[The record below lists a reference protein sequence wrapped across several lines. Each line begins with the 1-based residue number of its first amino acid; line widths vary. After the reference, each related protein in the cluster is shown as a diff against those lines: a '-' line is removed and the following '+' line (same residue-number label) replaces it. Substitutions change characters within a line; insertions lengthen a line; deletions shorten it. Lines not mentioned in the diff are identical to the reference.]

1 MLIYQLK
8 LLYGGFSKALAIFL
22 PVCKKSYHFTIEF
35 KFMNLYPVTV
45 IENFYE
51 EPDAI
56 RKFALS
62 QEYTYCHEIK
72 NIDHVYPGCRTKDL
86 SYLDT
91 LLFEKICKKLVSIFH
106 NSEHDY
112 MRWALTTR
120 FQSVSVDF
128 GEGVIHSDHNTIF
141 AAVLYLTPDA
151 PLNAGTSLFKPNKT
165 FDEKKYLKALEDNDT
180 RFKSGEIVMDT
191 SYHSMF
197 DEIVRVNNV
206 YNTLILYE
214 GQHYHAANQFFG
226 KTMADS
232 RLAQVFFINKID
244 AQKQSV
250 FPLSRAKAIHV

>member
-1 MLIYQLK
+1 
-8 LLYGGFSKALAIFL
+8 
-22 PVCKKSYHFTIEF
+22 
-35 KFMNLYPVTV
+35 MNLYPLTV

-51 EPDAI
+51 DPDAI
-56 RKFALS
+56 REFALS
-62 QEYTYCHEIK
+62 QQYRYCHEIPDAK
-72 NIDHVYPGCRTKDL
+72 YVFPGCRSKDL
-86 SYLDT
+86 FDLDKA
-91 LLFEKICKKLVSIFH
+91 LHEKICSKLVSIFH
-106 NSEHDY
+106 NTEHDY
-112 MRWALTTR
+112 MRWAISTN
-120 FQSVSVDF
+120 FQSVTEEYKD
-128 GEGVIHSDHNTIF
+128 GVIHTDHNTIF

-151 PLNAGTSLFKPNKT
+151 PLNSGTSLFKPNKT
-165 FDEKKYLKALEDNDT
+165 FDEQKYLKALADNDA

-250 FPLSRAKAIHV
+250 FPLSRTKAIHV